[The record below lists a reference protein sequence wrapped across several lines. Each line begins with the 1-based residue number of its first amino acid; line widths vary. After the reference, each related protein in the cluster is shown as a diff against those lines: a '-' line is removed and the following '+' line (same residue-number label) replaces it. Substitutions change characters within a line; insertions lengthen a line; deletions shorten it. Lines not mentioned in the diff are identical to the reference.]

1 MRFYNETGVYM
12 YYLCT
17 RKTIF
22 TTMTKK
28 EKLQHQILQNTSLI
42 LIIVSLIIV
51 IVSLVS
57 CSKNDNDNEI
67 GDETENSEY
76 RETMFQVS
84 TLQALLDGGYDG
96 YITVG
101 ELRKHGDIGVGT
113 FDKIDGEMIVVDGTV
128 YQARYDGSVRVA
140 DDNLTTPFANVTHF
154 DRDITVTLPKVTSMD
169 DLTNRLN
176 EVVKAQ
182 DVNKVYVARMDI
194 ADCESIHVRSELPQQ
209 KPYRPLMEVLKTE
222 QREFTYTNI
231 GGTIVALYFPDFFDK
246 QNSTG
251 WHLHFLSADKTK
263 GGHVFDITTN
273 DSVTVH
279 IDATP
284 YYKLYMP

>member
-1 MRFYNETGVYM
+1 M
-12 YYLCT
+12 T
-17 RKTIF
+17 RK
-22 TTMTKK
+22 
-28 EKLQHQILQNTSLI
+28 EQLHHRILQNTSLI
-42 LIIVSLIIV
+42 LIIASLIIAL
-51 IVSLVS
+51 ISLVS
-57 CSKNDNDNEI
+57 CSDD
-67 GDETENSEY
+67 GTMTDSGDDDDETMY
-76 RETMFQVS
+76 QVS

-96 YITVG
+96 HITVG

-128 YQARYDGSVRVA
+128 YQARYDGSVNIA
-140 DDNLTTPFANVTHF
+140 DDNLTTPFANITHF
-154 DRDITVTLPKVTSMD
+154 DCDTTITLPKVESME
-169 DLTNRLN
+169 DLTKKLN
-176 EVVKAQ
+176 NSISLPSTGGPGRVL
-182 DVNKVYVARMDI
+182 YVARMDI

-209 KPYRPLMEVLKTE
+209 KPYRPLVEVLKTD
-222 QREFTYTNI
+222 QREFTYSNI

-263 GGHVFDITTN
+263 GGHMFDITTSQ
-273 DSVTVH
+273 SVTVH